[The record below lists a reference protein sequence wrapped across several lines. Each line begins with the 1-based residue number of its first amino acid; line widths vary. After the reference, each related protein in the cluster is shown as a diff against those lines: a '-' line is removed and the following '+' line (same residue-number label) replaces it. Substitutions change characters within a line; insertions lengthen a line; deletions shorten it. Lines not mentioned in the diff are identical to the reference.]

1 MLTKTVF
8 ALFTAIVLSVS
19 FVSVSDAQTR
29 GHSCVSANNLE
40 EGFRSAIPAWRFC

>member
-1 MLTKTVF
+1 MLTKTLF
-8 ALFTAIVLSVS
+8 ALVTAIVLSVS

-29 GHSCVSANNLE
+29 GHGCVSANLE